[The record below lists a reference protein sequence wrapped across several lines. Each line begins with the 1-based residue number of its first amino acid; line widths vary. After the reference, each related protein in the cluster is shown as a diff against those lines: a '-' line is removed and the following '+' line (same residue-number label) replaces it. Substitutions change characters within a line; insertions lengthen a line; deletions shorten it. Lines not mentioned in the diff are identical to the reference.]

1 MRIRFWGTR
10 GSLPKPGSTT
20 LHYGGNTSCVE
31 VRTAGGTLI
40 VLDCGT
46 GVHGLGQALVAE
58 EPSSVRGH
66 LLITHTH
73 WDHIQGF
80 PFFAPLFVPGNVWD
94 IYGPGGLGRRLE
106 ETLAGQMEYSYFPIT
121 LAQLG
126 ATIRYHDL
134 VEDTFVLDDLRIT
147 TRYLNHPA
155 LTLGYR
161 LEADGVVLVYATDHE
176 PHAHPQP
183 EHPGQTPPGTPPVHR
198 EDRGHI
204 EFLAGADLIIHDAQY
219 TAAEYATRIGWGHS
233 PVTYVVDA
241 ALAAG
246 AKRLALFHHDPA
258 RGDAELDQLLG
269 TCQERVTA
277 GQGTLEID
285 AAAEGQLIDL
295 STTASTSGPTVPLA
309 PPVVP
314 REAPQAAEIPATVL
328 IVDDEADVVRL
339 LSAALRGEGFHL
351 LSAHDAETAL
361 ALARAERPALILLDW
376 MMPGRNGLDVC
387 RALRAE
393 ADPQLRQVPVVLLTA
408 RTGAEDIAAGFAA
421 GATDY
426 LTKPFKL
433 SYVRSR
439 VRSWLLRSQVKPSPP
454 RRRRT

>member
-80 PFFAPLFVPGNVWD
+80 PFFDPLFVPGNVWD

-126 ATIRYHDL
+126 ATIHYHDL
-134 VEDTFVLDDLRIT
+134 IEATFALDDVRVT

-155 LTLGYR
+155 PTLGYR
-161 LEADGVVLVYATDHE
+161 LEADGVTLVYATDHE
-176 PHAHPQP
+176 PHARPQSD
-183 EHPGQTPPGTPPVHR
+183 HPGETPPGLLPVHR

-204 EFLAGADLIIHDAQY
+204 EFLAGADLLIHDAQY
-219 TAAEYATRIGWGHS
+219 TAAEYPKRIGWGHS
-233 PVTYVVDA
+233 PATYAVDV

-246 AKRLALFHHDPA
+246 AKRLALFHHDPS
-258 RGDAELDQLLG
+258 RGDEALEQLLG
-269 TCQERVTA
+269 VCQERVTA
-277 GQGTLEID
+277 GHGTLEID
-285 AAAEGQLIDL
+285 AAAEGQRIDL
-295 STTASTSGPTVPLA
+295 CTAAVTSGLTVPLT
-309 PPVVP
+309 PPVVT
-314 REAPQAAEIPATVL
+314 RDAPQAAGRPVTVL

-339 LSAALRGEGFHL
+339 LLAALHAEGFHL
-351 LSAHDAETAL
+351 LSARDGEAAL
-361 ALARAERPALILLDW
+361 ALARAERPDLILLDW

-393 ADPQLRQVPVVLLTA
+393 ADPQLRQVPVILLTA
-408 RTGAEDIAAGFAA
+408 RAGTEDIATGFAA

-426 LTKPFKL
+426 LMKPFKL

-439 VRSWLLRSQVKPSPP
+439 VRSWLLRQG
-454 RRRRT
+454 T